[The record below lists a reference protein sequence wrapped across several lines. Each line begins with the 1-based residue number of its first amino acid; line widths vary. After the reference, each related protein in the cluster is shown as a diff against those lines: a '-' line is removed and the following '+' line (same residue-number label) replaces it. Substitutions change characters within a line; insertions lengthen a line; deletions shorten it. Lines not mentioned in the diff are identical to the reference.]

1 MSDQEQIR
9 NNIIEELRWDPRVE
23 VKDIEIKMENGT
35 VILTGTVK
43 SFNEKRAAEQ
53 DIRTLK
59 NVTAVKNKLEVLHRS
74 SVHPEFDS
82 EIQQEILRN
91 LRKDEDIEAKSI
103 EIDVNSGYVT
113 LKGTQKSYWTKVKA
127 ENLASDVTGVIDV
140 FDRIEVQPPEER
152 DDKMIAHDIVHALTR
167 SAFINPEN
175 IVVDVKD
182 GKVRFSGKVKDWKAY
197 TTATRAAVFTEGV
210 TGIDNKLVITDYF

>member
-9 NNIIEELRWDPRVE
+9 NHIIEELRWDPRVE
-23 VKDIEIKMENGT
+23 VKDIEIQLENGT

-74 SVHPEFDS
+74 SVRPEFDT
-82 EIQQEILRN
+82 EIQQEIVRELRN
-91 LRKDEDIEAKSI
+91 SDDIEADAI

-113 LKGTQKSYWTKVKA
+113 LKGTQTSYWTKVKA
-127 ENLASDVTGVIDV
+127 ENLASEMKGVIDV
-140 FDRIEVQPPEER
+140 SNQIKVRPPEER

-182 GKVRFSGKVKDWKAY
+182 GKVQFTGKIKDWKAY

-210 TGIDNKLVITDYF
+210 TDIDNKLVITDYF